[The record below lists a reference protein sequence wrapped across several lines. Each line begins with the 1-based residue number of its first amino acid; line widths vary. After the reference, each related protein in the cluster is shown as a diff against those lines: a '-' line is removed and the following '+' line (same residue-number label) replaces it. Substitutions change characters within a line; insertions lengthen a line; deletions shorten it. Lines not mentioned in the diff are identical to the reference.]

1 MPVGSTFFRYV
12 ETAVSRGILSGYP
25 CAGNPPAGQCQP
37 GNKPWIFVLNAN
49 ATRAQISKVI
59 YLAATYPPVR

>member
-25 CAGNPPAGQCQP
+25 CGNPPAGRCQP
-37 GNKPWIFVLNAN
+37 GNKPYFVPNAN